1 MLHFKIQS
9 GRVKFLK
16 IHHFWFSGRSKFSDL
31 FRLSLYFHS
40 QHNSELFGFRRKP
53 KFTILIDI
61 SLPDEMILKT
71 ASETTRY
78 EVRRAL
84 RDNIR
89 IESEK
94 DLDEFCNFSN
104 KAADTKNRGHL
115 SSAGLLPYWPDM
127 YVTKVMQENEVL
139 AMHSYLIDKSIGRA
153 ALLHSV
159 SLFRLEQDSGRRN
172 AISRANRWLHYQ
184 DMLLFKRM
192 GMKEYDFGGY
202 AKNTTD
208 AELSSINAFKLGFGG
223 VVVEE
228 SNYIS
233 WAIILWNHLRG
244 ISSTI

>member
-1 MLHFKIQS
+1 MLHFKLQS
-9 GRVKFLK
+9 GRARFLK
-16 IHHFWFSGRSKFSDL
+16 IHHFWFSRKPKFFDL
-31 FRLSLYFHS
+31 FKFSLYFHS
-40 QHNSELFGFRRKP
+40 QSKSQLFGFRQKP
-53 KFTILIDI
+53 KFTILVDI
-61 SLPDEMILKT
+61 SLPDEDILKA

-78 EVRRAL
+78 EVRRAS

-89 IESEK
+89 AEREK
-94 DLDEFCNFSN
+94 SLNTFCDFSN
-104 KAADTKNRGHL
+104 KAADAKKRGHL
-115 SSAGLLPYWPDM
+115 SLAGLLPYWPDM

-139 AMHSYLIDKSIGRA
+139 AMHSYLIDKIIGRV

-159 SLFRLEQDSGRRN
+159 SLFRLEPDSGRRN

-192 GMKEYDFGGY
+192 GMTDYDFGGY

-208 AELSSINAFKLGFGG
+208 PELSSINAFKLGFGG

-233 WAIILWNHLRG
+233 WIIVLWNRLRG
-244 ISSTI
+244 ISVTI